1 MFQRRQKGFTLIE
14 LLIVIAIIGII
25 AALLIPNF
33 LDSLNKARQKKSL
46 GDGRNVMTAMMARLT
61 DSGAAAA
68 AGAAAQTIVIASY
81 TTAGTSGTDRWDIT
95 NIDAALVPQYINSIP
110 PVDGFKNAWA
120 NLNLNTH
127 PQSVRAAL
135 VVSNGK
141 DAVPTAPQAAG
152 TWAFGTFFPTD
163 YNQDIVL
170 ADGDCYYCPSGGQVA
185 ASS

>member
-1 MFQRRQKGFTLIE
+1 MFKRRQKGFTLIE

-68 AGAAAQTIVIASY
+68 AGQQTIVIASY
-81 TTAGTSGTDRWDIT
+81 TTAGTMGTDRWDIS
-95 NIDAALVPQYINSIP
+95 NISSALVPQYINSIP
-110 PVDGFKNAWA
+110 PVDGFKNQWGQ
-120 NLNLNTH
+120 LLLNTH

-135 VVSNGK
+135 VTSLGK
-141 DAVPTAPQAAG
+141 DGTVTAPNTAAAW
-152 TWAFGTFFPTD
+152 TFGTFFPTD

-170 ADGDCYYCPSGGQVA
+170 ADGDCYYCPSGGQA
-185 ASS
+185 GASS